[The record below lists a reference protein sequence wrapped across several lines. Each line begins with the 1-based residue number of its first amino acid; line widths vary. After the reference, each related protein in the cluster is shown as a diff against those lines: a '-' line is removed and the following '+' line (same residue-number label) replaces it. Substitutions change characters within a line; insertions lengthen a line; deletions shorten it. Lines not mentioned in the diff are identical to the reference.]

1 MKTSDQPNP
10 PPLPEYM
17 IEINRRCDRGVEVMK
32 DFSLDRIPAELPD
45 WARRFADVL
54 DEGFCGGVQLI
65 RFQAR
70 GKQSFPED
78 ASLSY
83 KLLPVLLGRT
93 DVQQALFRPEFVAPP
108 RPLSEQP
115 RVFQDRYEL
124 VGKLSS
130 VAAAGGAHARTPAF
144 TGEQLLKAA
153 FNYSNFVA
161 PGELPDD
168 CFAWYSPEGWCPAVA
183 SQLHHH
189 TFVFLRRRD
198 PIRLTLLLLT
208 DDD

>member
-1 MKTSDQPNP
+1 MKTPNP
-10 PPLPEYM
+10 PNPPTLSEHM
-17 IEINRRCDRGVEVMK
+17 TEINRRFDYGVEVMK
-32 DFSLDRIPAELPD
+32 DFPLDRIPAELPD
-45 WARRFADVL
+45 WAQRFADVL
-54 DEGFCGGVQLI
+54 DKGFCGSAQLI

-70 GKQSFPED
+70 DKQPFPEG

-83 KLLPVLLGRT
+83 KLLPALLGRT
-93 DVQQALFRPEFVAPP
+93 DVQQALFRPDWVGAIPV
-108 RPLSEQP
+108 LSE
-115 RVFQDRYEL
+115 RSHLLRDRYEL

-130 VAAAGGAHARTPAF
+130 VAATGGAHARTPAF
-144 TGEQLLKAA
+144 SGELLLKAA

-168 CFAWYSPEGWCPAVA
+168 CLVWYSPEGWCPAVA